1 MKMMPQP
8 LKIHRLPAILE
19 RMAFIALLLLSLTF
33 PFERMRPLI
42 GLNGL
47 VITNVEAVL
56 LFGLGTWVLACL
68 AARRWPLT
76 PSRLA
81 LPVIAWLVVLLVST
95 MTAPSHRLEALKFIG
110 RIVAGV
116 LIGWAAYDLTNRAA
130 GRWRLI
136 VRALALSGLM
146 VAVFGF
152 AEAANVPI
160 AMRFLSQFKFA
171 PTVAGDI
178 PRVSATLS
186 YATIASMVLELT
198 LPLLLAW
205 TLIVTS
211 HGKRGVL
218 GLGLVIALA
227 VQVLTLTRSGVIALF
242 AAFSLMGVWA
252 VVFRRRALLL
262 GSVAAV
268 ATHLILIGV
277 VLFANPLAKLRL
289 NSETE
294 RLWYQVDYGAPLRL
308 TAQVGETV
316 TVPITL
322 TNTGVR
328 TWRST
333 GPNPFFLGYHLTQP
347 DGSILSFESPRTI
360 LPEDVPPGGSVEV
373 FADLEAP
380 SKAGEYRIEW
390 DMVQEGVTWFS
401 FRGTPPS
408 KSELTVVGTLADRT
422 EKSAV
427 LSQPAL
433 TLLKT
438 PGRLDLWNAAVHVV
452 RDRPLLGVGP
462 DNFRWVYGS
471 YVGLEKWDTRYHT
484 NNLYIEWLVNTGIL
498 GLLVFLWLAWRV
510 TQVVYHRLM
519 PGKSRQ
525 GDVTFPESDLW
536 YLAVAASLTTWFVH
550 GLFDNFYEFT
560 PTYVVFWLLIGL
572 AVTESPSSRQEK

>member
-205 TLIVTS
+205 TLTVTS

-333 GPNPFFLGYHLTQP
+333 GPNPFFLGYHLTHP